1 MNSVVEQILERYKG
15 LAPETRVNQYDQ
27 YFVHAG
33 IEGRHDSLWLICSR
47 RGTVRLEY
55 LDNGGETEAEL
66 ILSKDRVVIDL
77 FGPPNIKGLLV
88 YVVQM
93 IVPDL
98 GEIFYSDPDVIH
110 AKQSETYQ
118 KLVSGET
125 DLLGVIRELEAR
137 YFRW

>member
-1 MNSVVEQILERYKG
+1 MNSVVEQILERYKE

-27 YFVHAG
+27 YFIHAS
-33 IEGRHDSLWLICSR
+33 IDGRHDSLWLTCSR

-55 LDNGGETEAEL
+55 LDNGGEREAEL

-77 FGPPNIKGLLV
+77 FGSPDLKGLLV
-88 YVVQM
+88 YVAQM

-98 GEIFYSDPDVIH
+98 GEIFYSDSDVVS

-118 KLVSGET
+118 KLVAGET
-125 DLLGVIRELEAR
+125 DVLGVIRELEAY